1 MARKNYK
8 ICDKCRK
15 PYLRS
20 NKVRLW
26 VATNFG
32 HRYGWA
38 KEEQKICCRCMKAD
52 DALTHL
58 KEINP
63 RWRPLK
69 AVEKIIALNAEP
81 PTKKEEQ
88 G

>member
-1 MARKNYK
+1 MSRKNYK
-8 ICDKCRK
+8 ICDRCRK

-20 NKVRLW
+20 NRVRLW

-38 KEEQKICCRCMKAD
+38 KEEQKICCHCMKAAESYD
-52 DALTHL
+52 YL
-58 KEINP
+58 KQINP

-69 AVEKIIALNAEP
+69 AVEKIIALNAP
-81 PTKKEEQ
+81 KPSPTNQEE
-88 G
+88 